1 MRIFDSIDLRHLRA
15 LDMMMAELSITR
27 AADRLALTQP
37 AISNSLAR
45 LREHFGDELLVRHGA
60 RLVLTPFARR
70 LQPALRA
77 LLADAQAIVSARPH
91 FEPAQAEQNFT
102 LLAPDHLA
110 SIFLPDVV
118 REVARCSPRSRVTC
132 MAPSPSAWQ
141 MLMNGEVDLTIQPL
155 FQLLPDH
162 PHDMLFAEPW
172 VYIARRDHPVAQP
185 GVDEQTL
192 TSLPQARA
200 LLPRGETT
208 GATPQKVQAQM
219 SAALIPAVVAASDL
233 VARVPGSLA
242 DFQRQRFASPLTIF
256 PCSDAPTMIH
266 MQWPICKTNDPA
278 SRWFRD
284 KIGEILAPFRSYFA
298 SQQQENA

>member
-45 LREHFGDELLVRHGA
+45 LRDHFGDELLVRHGA
-60 RLVLTPFARR
+60 RLVLTPFAQR

-77 LLADAQAIVSARPH
+77 LLADAQALVSARPH
-91 FEPAQAEQNFT
+91 FDPVRAEQNFT

-118 REVARCSPRSRVTC
+118 REVTRSSPRSRVTC
-132 MAPSPSAWQ
+132 MAPSPAARQ
-141 MLMNGEVDLTIQPL
+141 MLVSGEVDLTIQPL
-155 FQLLPDH
+155 IQLLPDH

-172 VYIARRDHPVAQP
+172 VYIARRDHPVARP
-185 GVDEQTL
+185 GVDEPTL
-192 TSLPQARA
+192 AALPQARA
-200 LLPRGETT
+200 VLPRGEFT
-208 GATPQKVQAQM
+208 ATAPAQVQAQM
-219 SAALIPAVVAASDL
+219 SAALIPSVVAASDL

-242 DFQRQRFASPLTIF
+242 DFHRQRCSSPLQVF
-256 PCSDAPTMIH
+256 PCSDPPTMIH
-266 MQWPICKTNDPA
+266 MQWPICKQSDPA

-284 KIGEILAPFRSYFA
+284 KIAEILEPFRDHFLLA
-298 SQQQENA
+298 HQEEA